1 MTGALTVWWA
11 LRRGVDRE
19 SRVPAVLAVVAF
31 AVATAAL
38 LVCAGGL
45 LAFRS
50 RADVSGSDSAN
61 YYVTLALVA
70 CAVMVVPILTLGGVA
85 ARLAAA
91 RRDQRLAT
99 LRLSGATSG
108 QVVLMT
114 LAEAVGQAL
123 LGGLLGTV
131 LYAAVLP
138 LLAQL
143 SFQGRPFTVG
153 ELWVGFPVAVLVLL
167 GVVLLAAVSGL
178 VGLTRVV
185 IGPLGVTARVSP
197 PRLRW
202 WRALAVIV
210 ALAVWLAVSGA
221 RHDLGVGVVLA
232 VMVGVVATVNV
243 VGPYL
248 VMLLGFLV
256 AALSRRFPTLLAAR
270 RLVDDPR
277 STWRAVSAVGL
288 GVIVAGLSTMVAGT
302 SDSGGP
308 DGYEFLGADMATGAY
323 LTLAIIAV
331 VSATS
336 TGVVQAARV
345 LDQRDQYRA
354 LALAGAEASALH
366 AARTREVALPLGVTV
381 VVAGGM
387 TLMLLVPFSAVIG
400 PELLARFVVAVVA
413 AMALMVAAVLVSG
426 PLVRTVCTVP

>member
-123 LGGLLGTV
+123 LG
-131 LYAAVLP
+131 
-138 LLAQL
+138 
-143 SFQGRPFTVG
+143 
-153 ELWVGFPVAVLVLL
+153 
-167 GVVLLAAVSGL
+167 
-178 VGLTRVV
+178 
-185 IGPLGVTARVSP
+185 
-197 PRLRW
+197 
-202 WRALAVIV
+202 
-210 ALAVWLAVSGA
+210 WL
-221 RHDLGVGVVLA
+221 
-232 VMVGVVATVNV
+232 N
-243 VGPYL
+243 
-248 VMLLGFLV
+248 
-256 AALSRRFPTLLAAR
+256 
-270 RLVDDPR
+270 
-277 STWRAVSAVGL
+277 
-288 GVIVAGLSTMVAGT
+288 
-302 SDSGGP
+302 
-308 DGYEFLGADMATGAY
+308 EK
-323 LTLAIIAV
+323 
-331 VSATS
+331 
-336 TGVVQAARV
+336 
-345 LDQRDQYRA
+345 
-354 LALAGAEASALH
+354 
-366 AARTREVALPLGVTV
+366 
-381 VVAGGM
+381 
-387 TLMLLVPFSAVIG
+387 
-400 PELLARFVVAVVA
+400 
-413 AMALMVAAVLVSG
+413 
-426 PLVRTVCTVP
+426 